1 MQDNSACAVATVRFK
16 TGREANRLVA
26 GLPHLARLAML
37 AQDAGIR
44 ELFVQISGGGTAG
57 AFTRAECARVAQ
69 NVALNESVAPDGTPS
84 LPAAIVDKAASSWRV
99 VRATGKAG
107 DGLVSRWIN
116 RPVSHAI
123 SWLVLFIPGA
133 RPVHATLVAALLG
146 LAMIA
151 ALFMGGAQGPVWG
164 ALLYQAAS
172 VVDGVDGEMARAT
185 QRSSAFGAALDT
197 SVDAVTNIMF
207 FAGLTFNLWQRG
219 SGAVAWAGGLAI
231 GEFAIGLM
239 LLTWYNRKKGG
250 PFSFD
255 LLKTHYRS
263 AYVRGPSSVVAQSLS
278 YIISRDFYAFGFMV
292 MILLGWAEAVV
303 IVFAI
308 SATIWIVALAGAI
321 PAAMR
326 RL

>member
-1 MQDNSACAVATVRFK
+1 MQDNSDHAASTVRFE
-16 TGREANRLVA
+16 TAHEAERLVA
-26 GLPHLARLAML
+26 GLPHLARLSML
-37 AQDAGIR
+37 AQESGIAHIFVENADGRSVR
-44 ELFVQISGGGTAG
+44 ESTLD
-57 AFTRAECARVAQ
+57 ECARVAPDVRLTMSQ
-69 NVALNESVAPDGTPS
+69 APKGTPL
-84 LPAAIVDKAASSWRV
+84 LPEQALRQSASSWRI

-107 DGLVSRWIN
+107 DGLVSRYIN
-116 RPVSHAI
+116 RPVSHAMT
-123 SWLVLFIPGA
+123 WLVLFIPGA
-133 RPVHATLVAALLG
+133 RPIHATILAALLG

-151 ALFMGGAQGPVWG
+151 ALLFGDAHGPVWG

-219 SGAVAWAGGLAI
+219 NDAVALAGGLAI
-231 GEFAIGLM
+231 AEFALGLM

-263 AYVRGPSSVVAQSLS
+263 AYQRGPGSVIAQSLS
-278 YIISRDFYAFGFMV
+278 YIISRDLYAFGFMV

-303 IVFAI
+303 YVFAI

-321 PAAMR
+321 PAALR

>member
-1 MQDNSACAVATVRFK
+1 MQDKSARSTAMVRFG
-16 TGREANRLVA
+16 TACEADRLVA
-26 GLPHLARLAML
+26 GLPRLARIAML
-37 AQDAGIR
+37 AQDAGVSHLAVTIAD
-44 ELFVQISGGGTAG
+44 GTVLRPA
-57 AFTRAECARVAQ
+57 TLAECTRVAP
-69 NVALNESVAPDGTPS
+69 ALELGEAGDGAAP
-84 LPAAIVDKAASSWRV
+84 LPDTLLDQTRSSWRI

-123 SWLVLFIPGA
+123 SWAVLFIPGA
-133 RPVHATLVAALLG
+133 RPIHATLVAALLG

-151 ALFMGGAQGPVWG
+151 ALFLGGANGPVWG

-185 QRSSAFGAALDT
+185 ARSSAFGAALDT

-207 FAGLTFNLWQRG
+207 FAGLTWNLWQRG
-219 SGAVAWAGGLAI
+219 NETVALAGRLAI
-231 GEFAIGLM
+231 GEFAFGLL

-263 AYVRGPSSVVAQSLS
+263 AYVRGPGSVIAQSLS

-292 MILLGWAEAVV
+292 MILLGWAEAV
-303 IVFAI
+303 IYVFAI

-321 PAAMR
+321 PAALR

>member
-1 MQDNSACAVATVRFK
+1 MQDNSARAAALVHFGTA
-16 TGREANRLVA
+16 REAERLVA
-26 GLPHLARLAML
+26 GLPHLARVAML
-37 AQDAGIR
+37 AQDAGVR
-44 ELFVQISGGGTAG
+44 QLFVELAEG
-57 AFTRAECARVAQ
+57 ATVGDATRAECARVAPD
-69 NVALNESVAPDGTPS
+69 VALDEMTAPKGTPP
-84 LPAAIVDKAASSWRV
+84 LPAPILRQAASSWRI

-107 DGLVSRWIN
+107 DGLVSRYIN
-116 RPVSHAI
+116 RPVSHAMT
-123 SWLVLFIPGA
+123 WLVLAIPGA
-133 RPVHATLVAALLG
+133 RPIHATILAALLG

-151 ALFMGGAQGPVWG
+151 ALFWGGAQGPVWG

-197 SVDAVTNIMF
+197 SVDAITNIMF

-219 SGAVAWAGGLAI
+219 NDAVALAGGLAI
-231 GEFAIGLM
+231 AEFAIGLM

-263 AYVRGPSSVVAQSLS
+263 AYQRGPGSVIAQSLS
-278 YIISRDFYAFGFMV
+278 YIISRDLYAFGFMV

-303 IVFAI
+303 FVFAV

-321 PAAMR
+321 PAALR